1 MDKSRQQQS
10 IYLRNYSDCRFCLQF
25 DWHERNLCM
34 ELDVT
39 RMGGKVVKELEA
51 SAKFLLQK
59 YGLNDYSRLA

>member
-1 MDKSRQQQS
+1 
-10 IYLRNYSDCRFCLQF
+10 
-25 DWHERNLCM
+25 M
-34 ELDVT
+34 ELNVT